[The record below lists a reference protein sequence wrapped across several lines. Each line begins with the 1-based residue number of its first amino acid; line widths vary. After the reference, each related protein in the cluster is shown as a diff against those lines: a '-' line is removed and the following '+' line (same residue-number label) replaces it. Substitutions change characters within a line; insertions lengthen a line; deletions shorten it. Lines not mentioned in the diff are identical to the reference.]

1 MACEIKAT
9 IEQQEIKATL
19 SDQTIQAKV
28 NAIKVPYYGQM
39 SSQTTQT
46 VNITTAGVHV
56 PMNITGT
63 FDIVNSQGTTAPTV
77 GTFGVKNTSG
87 RALRFLVIAT
97 ADVEIGNNKRA
108 GWRLAVNGVAL
119 PETTCSAT
127 TGTVN
132 FAKLMTQWIVQL
144 NDGDEVTCLLANLT
158 DSNDIQV
165 DRSKIVAVMV

>member
-19 SDQTIQAKV
+19 SDQTIESKV

-46 VNITTAGVHV
+46 VNITTAGVYV

-63 FDIVNSQGTTAPTV
+63 FDTVNSQGTNAPTV

-97 ADVEIGNNKRA
+97 ADLEITNNRTT
-108 GWRLAVNGVAL
+108 GLRLAVNGVEL
-119 PETTCSAT
+119 PETTCQAQ
-127 TGTVN
+127 TGN
-132 FAKLMTQWIVQL
+132 NNLAKVMTQWMVNL
-144 NDGDEVTCLLANLT
+144 PNNGEVTYLLANI
-158 DSNDIQV
+158 SSAADITV
-165 DRSKIVAVMV
+165 DRAKIVAVIV